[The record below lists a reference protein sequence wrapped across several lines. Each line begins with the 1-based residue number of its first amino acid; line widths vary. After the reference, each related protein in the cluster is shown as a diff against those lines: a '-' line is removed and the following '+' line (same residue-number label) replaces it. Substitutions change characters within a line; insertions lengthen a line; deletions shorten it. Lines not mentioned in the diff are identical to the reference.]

1 MKKIIVLYAFCAISI
16 FYSMCQAIIMVINH
30 PNYCIFL
37 FIAAITQ
44 MIAGYAGM
52 NYFNNIYQ
60 KLKQKNDER

>member
-1 MKKIIVLYAFCAISI
+1 MKKIIVLYALCAISI
-16 FYSMCQAIIMVINH
+16 FYSMCQAIIMVIDH
-30 PNYCIFL
+30 PNYCVFL

-52 NYFNNIYQ
+52 NYSNNIYQ

>member
-16 FYSMCQAIIMVINH
+16 FYSMCQAIIMVIDH

-44 MIAGYAGM
+44 IIAGFAGM

-60 KLKQKNDER
+60 KKKKKNDER

>member
-1 MKKIIVLYAFCAISI
+1 MKKIIVLYALCAISI

-30 PNYCIFL
+30 PNYCVFL

-44 MIAGYAGM
+44 MIAGFAGM

-60 KLKQKNDER
+60 KLKQKDDER

>member
-1 MKKIIVLYAFCAISI
+1 
-16 FYSMCQAIIMVINH
+16 MVIDH
-30 PNYCIFL
+30 PNYCVFL

>member
-1 MKKIIVLYAFCAISI
+1 MKKIIVLYALCAISI
-16 FYSMCQAIIMVINH
+16 FYSMGQAIIMVVDH

-44 MIAGYAGM
+44 IIAGFAGM